1 MPSALSHLIRWI
13 ESFQFH
19 AGVGGGEPPVD
30 FREGL
35 VSLFFPSGD
44 LLRQERL
51 AFKASVQALTREDT
65 QLRLR
70 HVQPTAVF
78 GRVVALKPRRQ
89 GEGGRGIECFIQAGD
104 ALRVEVVHHQ
114 HQDGGFRVDEQQ
126 QVTHEPGPVA
136 SRPLVGDLHGSFA
149 RQRLNRHENVGRAA
163 TLVFTIVLGDVART
177 RRERIADLGDQ
188 LLAALVHADHG
199 SAGIVWAMGHFQHVF
214 HCRHEFGRGPRGQA
228 PAFLQPRLEF
238 VFFSVRRTVS

>member
-1 MPSALSHLIRWI
+1 MLRTTSRSTHDIVVARVPMLLSCHAVVTVLPDCSTVPADRPSPVTTSALSHLIRWI

-78 GRVVALKPRRQ
+78 GRVVDLKPRRQ
-89 GEGGRGIECFIQAGD
+89 GEG
-104 ALRVEVVHHQ
+104 
-114 HQDGGFRVDEQQ
+114 
-126 QVTHEPGPVA
+126 
-136 SRPLVGDLHGSFA
+136 
-149 RQRLNRHENVGRAA
+149 
-163 TLVFTIVLGDVART
+163 
-177 RRERIADLGDQ
+177 
-188 LLAALVHADHG
+188 
-199 SAGIVWAMGHFQHVF
+199 
-214 HCRHEFGRGPRGQA
+214 
-228 PAFLQPRLEF
+228 
-238 VFFSVRRTVS
+238 

>member
-1 MPSALSHLIRWI
+1 NGCPKAATKDTVPRATDVRGWALNSACATSRKNASRVVTSPRNDRFVSKGSGVNWPSVKRVRPNAVPNQSVPSAPSASALSHLIRWI

-104 ALRVEVVHHQ
+104 AMRVEVVHHQ

-126 QVTHEPGPVA
+126 
-136 SRPLVGDLHGSFA
+136 
-149 RQRLNRHENVGRAA
+149 
-163 TLVFTIVLGDVART
+163 
-177 RRERIADLGDQ
+177 
-188 LLAALVHADHG
+188 
-199 SAGIVWAMGHFQHVF
+199 
-214 HCRHEFGRGPRGQA
+214 
-228 PAFLQPRLEF
+228 
-238 VFFSVRRTVS
+238 